1 VQPQNH
7 TPAIYGDVARSIA
20 VYPDDKLRSEVLD
33 LAVGQRDRD
42 SAGRRWS
49 VDAQVKATV
58 PQAEFIAVTRSFLA
72 PGRIRPSCYLD
83 PTRALSAAVDQQD
96 RCKQRPAGNGEPE
109 SESPAAR

>member
-20 VYPDDKLRSEVLD
+20 VYPHHQLCSKVLD

-42 SAGRRWS
+42 SASRRWS

-58 PQAEFIAVTRSFLA
+58 P
-72 PGRIRPSCYLD
+72 
-83 PTRALSAAVDQQD
+83 
-96 RCKQRPAGNGEPE
+96 
-109 SESPAAR
+109 